1 MKEVNI
7 MTAKKTKHKTVIK
20 TTPKANKQT
29 VIERVAKQNNI
40 SVRQASIQVNNTLD
54 AIVDVLVEYRHLT
67 LRGFGRFE
75 LGVRQNRM
83 NRVVRTGKRTY
94 IEKRITVRFNSPA
107 IKRKFQ
113 IPQKGLTPLG
123 YRYLDLL
130 EQDRMDKEERT
141 RQRREL
147 YGYSSFKND
156 DDEDE

>member
-1 MKEVNI
+1 MKEVNT
-7 MTAKKTKHKTVIK
+7 MTAKKAKHHTVIK
-20 TTPKANKQT
+20 TTPKANKKI
-29 VIERVAKQNNI
+29 VIERVAETNNI

-75 LGVRQNRM
+75 LGIRQNRI
-83 NRVVRTGKRTY
+83 NRDIRTGKSTY
-94 IEKRITVRFNSPA
+94 IEKRITVRFDSPA

-130 EQDRMDKEERT
+130 SQDKREKEERT
-141 RQRREL
+141 NLRRAI
-147 YGYSSFKND
+147 YGYGLPSS
-156 DDEDE
+156 EEG

>member
-1 MKEVNI
+1 
-7 MTAKKTKHKTVIK
+7 MTAKKAKHHTVIK
-20 TTPKANKQT
+20 TTPKANKKI
-29 VIERVAKQNNI
+29 VIERVAETNNI

-75 LGVRQNRM
+75 LGIRQNRI
-83 NRVVRTGKRTY
+83 NRDIRTGKSTY
-94 IEKRITVRFNSPA
+94 IEKRITVRFDSPA

-130 EQDRMDKEERT
+130 SQDKREKEERT
-141 RQRREL
+141 NLRRAI
-147 YGYSSFKND
+147 YGYGLPSS
-156 DDEDE
+156 EEG

>member
-1 MKEVNI
+1 MKEVNT
-7 MTAKKTKHKTVIK
+7 MTAKKAKHHTVIK
-20 TTPKANKQT
+20 TTPKANKKI
-29 VIERVAKQNNI
+29 VIERVAETNNI

-75 LGVRQNRM
+75 LGIRQNRI
-83 NRVVRTGKRTY
+83 NRDIRTGKSTY
-94 IEKRITVRFNSPA
+94 IEKRITVRFDSPA

-130 EQDRMDKEERT
+130 SQDKREKEERT
-141 RQRREL
+141 NLRRVI
-147 YGYSSFKND
+147 YGYGLPSS
-156 DDEDE
+156 EEG

>member
-1 MKEVNI
+1 
-7 MTAKKTKHKTVIK
+7 MTAKKAKHHTVIK
-20 TTPKANKQT
+20 TTPKANKKI
-29 VIERVAKQNNI
+29 VIERVAETNNI

-75 LGVRQNRM
+75 LGIRQNRI
-83 NRVVRTGKRTY
+83 NRDIRTGKSTY
-94 IEKRITVRFNSPA
+94 IEKRITVRFDSPA

-130 EQDRMDKEERT
+130 SQDKREKEERT
-141 RQRREL
+141 NLRRAI
-147 YGYSSFKND
+147 YGYGSPSS
-156 DDEDE
+156 EEG